1 MMETGT
7 SRQPNQRQRKP
18 GRLSHALVALLIAL
32 LIAATGCHSLKQL
45 GPAADKPASPASA
58 DKEPALALPGKNSL
72 RIAQFV
78 FLADFKLRDD
88 QPVFREL
95 AELHETV
102 AKELQLPSSNRVVQ
116 VYLFDDKERYKRF
129 IHAKYPELPERRA
142 FFVAQPRGMG
152 VEDLLVY
159 TYWGDQV
166 RQDLRHELTHAML
179 HSVLKDVP
187 IWLDEGLAE
196 YFELSAQR
204 KGVNLAHV
212 AKLRGGPDGPARLGL
227 ARLEQLAKV
236 EDMHPAEYQ
245 ESWAWVHLMLHSTP
259 EARGVLLQYLQRL
272 RTTDKPGP
280 LQPNLAAV
288 LPEPEDALAEHL
300 ALLEKGIARTGAR
313 ADP

>member
-1 MMETGT
+1 MGTGT
-7 SRQPNQRQRKP
+7 SRVIHERPGKP
-18 GRLSHALVALLIAL
+18 GRIARHLAMAVIAFLVS
-32 LIAATGCHSLKQL
+32 AAGCHSLKL
-45 GPAADKPASPASA
+45 IGGTADKPTNP
-58 DKEPALALPGKNSL
+58 DKEPALALPSQHSL
-72 RIAQFV
+72 RVAQFL

-88 QPVFREL
+88 QPIFREL
-95 AELHETV
+95 GELHEEVT
-102 AKELQLPSSNRVVQ
+102 KQLQLPASNRIVQ
-116 VYLFDDKERYKRF
+116 VYLFEDKEHYKRF

-166 RQDLRHELTHAML
+166 QQDLRHELTHAEL
-179 HSVLKDVP
+179 HAVLKDVP

-196 YFELSAQR
+196 YFEQPPQR

-212 AKLRGGPDGPARLGL
+212 AKLRGGPDGPQRLSL

-245 ESWAWVHLMLHSTP
+245 ESWAWVHLMLHGPP
-259 EARGVLLQYLQRL
+259 EARAALLQYLQRL

-280 LQPNLAAV
+280 LQPSLAAV
-288 LPEPEDALAEHL
+288 FAAPEDALADHL
-300 ALLEKGIARTGAR
+300 ALLEQGIARTGAR
-313 ADP
+313 VQR

>member
-1 MMETGT
+1 MVTGT
-7 SRQPNQRQRKP
+7 SRIPNERRRKP
-18 GRLSHALVALLIAL
+18 RGMALVLAALML
-32 LIAATGCHSLKQL
+32 AAAGCQSLKQM
-45 GPAADKPASPASA
+45 GPAADKPANP
-58 DKEPALALPGKNSL
+58 DKEPALALPNKHSL
-72 RIAQFV
+72 RVAQFL

-88 QPVFREL
+88 QPLFREL
-95 AELHETV
+95 AELHEQV

-159 TYWGDQV
+159 TYWGEQV

-212 AKLRGGPDGPARLGL
+212 AKMRGGPDGPPRLGL

-288 LPEPEDALAEHL
+288 LPAPEDALAEHL

-313 ADP
+313 ADR